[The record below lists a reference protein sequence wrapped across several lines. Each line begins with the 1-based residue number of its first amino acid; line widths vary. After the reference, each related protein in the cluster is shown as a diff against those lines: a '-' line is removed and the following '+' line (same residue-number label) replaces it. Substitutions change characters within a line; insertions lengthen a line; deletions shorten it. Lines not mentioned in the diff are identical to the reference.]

1 MVTELNGM
9 TSHSISMM
17 IGWSR
22 LKGMRMSIEKQIRDY
37 QLWLDA
43 QDFVADAPR
52 YYANELILNR
62 IAELL
67 DVAES
72 DDYEFVEQLEIAM
85 LEYRNGR

>member
-1 MVTELNGM
+1 
-9 TSHSISMM
+9 
-17 IGWSR
+17 
-22 LKGMRMSIEKQIRDY
+22 MRMSIEKQIRDY

>member
-1 MVTELNGM
+1 
-9 TSHSISMM
+9 
-17 IGWSR
+17 
-22 LKGMRMSIEKQIRDY
+22 MRMSIEKQIRDY

-52 YYANELILNR
+52 YYSNELILNR

-67 DVAES
+67 DIAES

-85 LEYRNGR
+85 LEYRNAR